1 LVDKSKNNDDIG
13 ALTNIANDLEKQ
25 KDKIIKTL
33 KLANDITQNIK
44 LMTSEVGDAR
54 IPITIKSRS
63 DEINNYQNKLVEVKN
78 SFGELQVHVKEEAD
92 KKRMND
98 MSQKITGF
106 DKDSSDMVNT
116 QLNKCN
122 NLNRENFL
130 DLDQSVGIIP
140 MVKKHKDHI
149 ADAVERLRILG
160 ELIKR
165 THDQI
170 CSQGDIAGLAD
181 QLQQDIASLK
191 EVLGDLP
198 PKIQSMLKTL
208 EEMKNGST
216 PDDTADY
223 WEERQAIADNT

>member
-78 SFGELQVHVKEEAD
+78 SFSELQVHVKEDAD

-165 THDQI
+165 THD
-170 CSQGDIAGLAD
+170 
-181 QLQQDIASLK
+181 
-191 EVLGDLP
+191 
-198 PKIQSMLKTL
+198 
-208 EEMKNGST
+208 
-216 PDDTADY
+216 
-223 WEERQAIADNT
+223 